1 VPELRNLIYWNKL
14 RMSELLVQTRPTKE
28 RLTLDSFGV
37 SVDGSGS
44 VRLDGKLE
52 RRPLQYPRWTDV
64 LDAVLDGLRDADQL
78 FGVRPETIDAYLAS
92 NANYVFEEID
102 AVRVVLP
109 VGQGR
114 INLGYP
120 EELTVWISEPPPRV
134 GDPIDELDLF
144 GAFLYLVE
152 EDEPEREVQRPR
164 KFASAASALAT
175 LVGSIRQ
182 VDLELDHEL
191 GCASAKHPIEK
202 LEALGGR
209 SSLKRNIQTLYQVR
223 YMSNKQRGW
232 RISEGRVH
240 DLLAYT
246 LAIYT

>member
-1 VPELRNLIYWNKL
+1 
-14 RMSELLVQTRPTKE
+14 MSELLEQTRPTKG
-28 RLTLDSFGV
+28 RLALDSLGV

-52 RRPLQYPRWTDV
+52 RRPLRDPHWTDV
-64 LDAVLDGLRDADQL
+64 FDAVLDGLRDADQL
-78 FGVRPETIDAYLAS
+78 FGVRPETTDAYLAS
-92 NANYVFEEID
+92 NANYVLED
-102 AVRVVLP
+102 AHAIRVVLP
-109 VGQGR
+109 VAR
-114 INLGYP
+114 ALIDLGYP
-120 EELTVWISEPPPRV
+120 EELTVWISEPPSRID
-134 GDPIDELDLF
+134 DPIDEFDLF

-182 VDLELDHEL
+182 VNGELNGEL

-209 SSLKRNIQTLYQVR
+209 SSLGRDIQTLYQVR

-232 RISEGRVH
+232 GVSEGRVH
-240 DLLAYT
+240 DLLAYP

>member
-1 VPELRNLIYWNKL
+1 
-14 RMSELLVQTRPTKE
+14 MSELLVQTRPTKG

-52 RRPLQYPRWTDV
+52 RRPLQYPHWTDV

-78 FGVRPETIDAYLAS
+78 FGVRPETINAYLAS
-92 NANYVFEEID
+92 HANYVFEDTD
-102 AVRVVLP
+102 AIRVVLP
-109 VGQGR
+109 VEQGL
-114 INLGYP
+114 IDQGYP
-120 EELTVWISEPPPRV
+120 EELTVWVSEPPPHI
-134 GDPIDELDLF
+134 GCPINEFDLF

-152 EDEPEREVQRPR
+152 EDEPAREVQQPR
-164 KFASAASALAT
+164 KFASAASALAA
-175 LVGSIRQ
+175 LVGSIRP
-182 VDLELDHEL
+182 VSRELNREL
-191 GCASAKHPIEK
+191 GCASAKHPVEK

-232 RISEGRVH
+232 GVSEGRVH
-240 DLLAYT
+240 DLLAYP